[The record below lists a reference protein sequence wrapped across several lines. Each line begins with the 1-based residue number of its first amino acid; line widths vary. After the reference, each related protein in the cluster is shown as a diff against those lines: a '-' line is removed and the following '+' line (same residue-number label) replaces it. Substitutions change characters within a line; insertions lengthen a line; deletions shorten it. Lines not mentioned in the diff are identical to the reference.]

1 MNFMVQTYRIAVV
14 VSLCALLVTGCS
26 REGVDV
32 AAPKQQRPTLLIGL
46 VPEQNMFKQIERYDP
61 LARYL
66 SARIGVD
73 IKLTVF
79 PVYDQILSSFTSQ
92 KMDAAFFGSLTY
104 VLAHERLG
112 VQVLVRP
119 VSLEGSSSYY
129 GMIFV
134 RKDSGIRSIREM
146 KGKRFVFVDRVTIS
160 GYLLPL
166 AFFKKSGVDYR
177 EYLKESYYAGT
188 HEDAILD
195 VLDHKADIGAA
206 KSTVFTRLAE
216 TDARIRNELRIITR
230 SPAVPE
236 NSLAVRR
243 DLDVSLKDKLKTA
256 LLTMH
261 EDPEGE
267 RILRKFGAL
276 RFMVTSDSDYRVVY
290 EYMRA
295 IGLDP
300 HTWMSSR

>member
-1 MNFMVQTYRIAVV
+1 MVLTCRMALI
-14 VSLCALLVTGCS
+14 VSLCAFLILGCN
-26 REGVDV
+26 REGDEVV
-32 AAPKQQRPTLLIGL
+32 KPKPQRPTLLIGL

-66 SARIGVD
+66 SARIGAD

-79 PVYDQILSSFTSQ
+79 PRYDQVLSSFISQ
-92 KMDAAFFGSLTY
+92 KVDAAFFGSLTY

-112 VQVLVRP
+112 AQVLARP
-119 VSLEGSSSYY
+119 VSLDGASSYY

-177 EYLKESYYAGT
+177 EYFKESYFAGT
-188 HEDAILD
+188 HEDAIVD

-206 KSTVFTRLAE
+206 KSTVFARLAE
-216 TDARIRNELRIITR
+216 KDARIRNELLIITR
-230 SPAVPE
+230 SPLVPE
-236 NSLAVRR
+236 TCLAVRR
-243 DLDVSLKDKLKTA
+243 DLDVSLKNKLKTT

-261 EDPEGE
+261 EDAEGE
-267 RILRKFGAL
+267 RVLRNFGAL
-276 RFMVTSDSDYRVVY
+276 RFMATSQSDYRPVY

-295 IGLDP
+295 IGLDLQ
-300 HTWMSSR
+300 TWMSSQ